1 MEQDKKRILV
11 VDDDP
16 DFSAS
21 LSFFLEENG
30 YQALIAHD
38 GTEGLRLAALHHP
51 DLILMDIMMDERTE
65 GFFAVQELRRNAGLR
80 HIPVFVV
87 SALYTE
93 VPEFNV
99 PPDKAWT
106 GHDEFLRKPVNM
118 PELLGLI
125 RKHLGATETKEARA

>member
-1 MEQDKKRILV
+1 MV

-16 DFSAS
+16 DFTAS

-30 YQALIAHD
+30 YQVLLAHD

-65 GFFAVQELRRNAGLR
+65 GLFTVQELRRDAGLR
-80 HIPVFVV
+80 NIPVFVV
-87 SALYTE
+87 SALYSE
-93 VPEFNV
+93 VPEFQV
-99 PPDKAWT
+99 APDKAWT
-106 GHDEFLRKPVNM
+106 GHDEFVRKPVNM

-125 RKHLGATETKEARA
+125 RKRLGAIETKEARA

>member
-1 MEQDKKRILV
+1 LV

-16 DFSAS
+16 DFTAS

-30 YQALIAHD
+30 YQVLLAHD

-65 GFFAVQELRRNAGLR
+65 GLFTVQELRRDAGLR
-80 HIPVFVV
+80 NIPVFVV
-87 SALYTE
+87 SALYSE
-93 VPEFNV
+93 VPEFQV
-99 PPDKAWT
+99 APDKAWT
-106 GHDEFLRKPVNM
+106 GHDEFVRKPVNM

-125 RKHLGATETKEARA
+125 RKRLGAIETKEARA